1 MSYIL
6 DALKRADAERERGVV
21 PGLYARQLAGS
32 GARTGSPARK
42 LLIIASGTVLLLV
55 AMGTALWLWRPATE
69 SAPRVAA
76 EQTAAKP
83 APLPPAMPA
92 SAPVNAPEIA
102 ATAQIPVQQIA
113 QTLAAAP
120 LPTPTAPAKPATIAT
135 LSPTPKTTA
144 SAPPAPA
151 PAAAAPLLAELS
163 DDIRRQIPA
172 LTITGAVYS
181 DNPGQRLLLLNNQVL
196 PQGSLAAPE
205 VTLEEIGAK
214 SSTFSFRGNR
224 FRLQH

>member
-21 PGLYARQLAGS
+21 PGLYARQLAPS
-32 GARTGSPARK
+32 GATTRTPGRK
-42 LLIIASGTVLLLV
+42 LILIAVGTTLLLG
-55 AMGTALWLWRPATE
+55 AMAVALWLGRA
-69 SAPRVAA
+69 APDL
-76 EQTAAKP
+76 TAAKP
-83 APLPPAMPA
+83 AP
-92 SAPVNAPEIA
+92 APVVRPPEVV
-102 ATAQIPVQQIA
+102 ATLQSPVQQQA
-113 QTLAAAP
+113 PALAA
-120 LPTPTAPAKPATIAT
+120 T
-135 LSPTPKTTA
+135 
-144 SAPPAPA
+144 APPAPA
-151 PAAAAPLLAELS
+151 PAVAAIPATTAPASATPKATASAPPLPAAAPLLAELS

-181 DNPGQRLLLLNNQVL
+181 DNPGQRLLLVNNQVL